1 MIVFVNIAMLDTL
14 SNTGKKSYLSNKL
27 FHGFS

>member
-1 MIVFVNIAMLDTL
+1 MIVFVNIAMLDS